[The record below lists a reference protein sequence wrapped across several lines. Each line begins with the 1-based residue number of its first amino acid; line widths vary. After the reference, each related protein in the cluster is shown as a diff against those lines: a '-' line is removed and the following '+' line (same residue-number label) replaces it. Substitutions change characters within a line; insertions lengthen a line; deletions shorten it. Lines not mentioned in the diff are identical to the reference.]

1 MLREHVAGGEWAP
14 AVDARSAC
22 DRSGHRHLLQNV
34 FRVCDRAGWFQT
46 RNRGPGR
53 QPTSRSTLGNPILSS
68 VECGGRGDPRYGADW
83 TAIQVQV
90 GTIRADQV
98 RIGTEQFRSA
108 IAGTRKTGRGWRAV
122 TGALTMTPCSPDGE
136 YSQ

>member
-34 FRVCDRAGWFQT
+34 SGCVTAPAGSKPEI
-46 RNRGPGR
+46 GDLALADLA
-53 QPTSRSTLGNPILSS
+53 STLGNPILSS